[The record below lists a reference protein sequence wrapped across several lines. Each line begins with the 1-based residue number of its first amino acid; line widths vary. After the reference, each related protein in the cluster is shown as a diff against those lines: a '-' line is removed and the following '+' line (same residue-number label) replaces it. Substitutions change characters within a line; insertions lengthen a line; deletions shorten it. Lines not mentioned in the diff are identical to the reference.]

1 MRCHCAAVPHFVY
14 SSATDLGAGD
24 GPTVPV
30 RDPLQLSGVRH
41 VLAGQSRPRTP
52 AQVGHHGGGG
62 GIGPPVGHV
71 DVDLSVAS
79 RHCFCHTS
87 NMLPICCCHSKYL
100 TKWTPPAP
108 LQMLQSP
115 PPPLPLLRECCTQA
129 DKRLQAAEREV
140 RRPRQAVPE
149 CGQGVRERSQQP
161 CRREGAHPGV
171 LHDRP
176 HVSPP
181 AQVPEQHSSA
191 ISGLSALECLLT
203 LKMEQLGMVGCGQR

>member
-108 LQMLQSP
+108 LQMLHSP
-115 PPPLPLLRECCTQA
+115 PPPCLFFENVAPKLTSAC
-129 DKRLQAAEREV
+129 RLQNGKFDAPDRLFLSVGKAYESAASSPADVKELI
-140 RRPRQAVPE
+140 PE
-149 CGQGVRERSQQP
+149 FYMTDP
-161 CRREGAHPGV
+161 
-171 LHDRP
+171 
-176 HVSPP
+176 
-181 AQVPEQHSSA
+181 
-191 ISGLSALECLLT
+191 T
-203 LKMEQLGMVGCGQR
+203 